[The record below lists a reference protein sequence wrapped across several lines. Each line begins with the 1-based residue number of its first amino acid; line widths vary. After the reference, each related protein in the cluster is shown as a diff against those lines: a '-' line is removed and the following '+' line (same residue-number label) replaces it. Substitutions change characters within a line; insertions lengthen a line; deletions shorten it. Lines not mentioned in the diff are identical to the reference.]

1 MLDRMAL
8 ALDISC
14 LQTICQHFPQTDFL
28 HGITNLNRLEYSEHS
43 SALFLLTVLTM
54 QTEVWHAMS
63 RYIPNLAE
71 LLATM
76 ECLLRFETWLDA
88 DSFWDAI

>member
-1 MLDRMAL
+1 
-8 ALDISC
+8 
-14 LQTICQHFPQTDFL
+14 
-28 HGITNLNRLEYSEHS
+28 
-43 SALFLLTVLTM
+43 
-54 QTEVWHAMS
+54 MS